1 MGKKSDWSDKVT
13 PALKTTF
20 QQVAHASYLNAC
32 ELIKDAMVLRREGRY
47 ARAGA
52 LTILS
57 EEEFSKAFILLV
69 CLEQNRWDSV
79 IVDALR
85 RHPEKQGIASGMR
98 EYMAWLLKNHEK
110 VMKMNQISFVPLT
123 PATLPGRQQLEEII
137 AKTKQEIGIKRKD
150 KLKQSLLYVGF
161 NRKAEITSDPREV
174 DMSTVENCL
183 NETKKFKEVVK
194 LAMFRLMPGF
204 SAIVI

>member
-1 MGKKSDWSDKVT
+1 MGKKSNWSDKMT
-13 PALKTTF
+13 PALRIAI
-20 QQVAHASYLNAC
+20 QRVAHASYLNAC

-85 RHPEKQGIASGMR
+85 KHPEKQGVANGMR
-98 EYMAWLLKNHEK
+98 EYMAWLVENYER
-110 VMKMNQISFVPLT
+110 VMKMNRLPLF
-123 PATLPGRQQLEEII
+123 PSLQQPFRGESNW
-137 AKTKQEIGIKRKD
+137 RK
-150 KLKQSLLYVGF
+150 
-161 NRKAEITSDPREV
+161 
-174 DMSTVENCL
+174 
-183 NETKKFKEVVK
+183 
-194 LAMFRLMPGF
+194 
-204 SAIVI
+204 

>member
-1 MGKKSDWSDKVT
+1 MGKKRDWSDKMT
-13 PALKTTF
+13 PALKTAI

-32 ELIKDAMVLRREGRY
+32 ELMKDSMVLKREGRY

-85 RHPEKQGIASGMR
+85 RHPEKQGIANGMR
-98 EYMAWLLKNHEK
+98 EYMAWLVENHER

-123 PATLPGRQQLEEII
+123 PATFPGRQRLEEII

-161 NRKAEITSDPREV
+161 NRKADITSDPREV
-174 DMSTVENCL
+174 DMSMVENCL
-183 NETKKFKEVVK
+183 NETKKFKEIVE